1 MKKISLSVFHL
12 KEYLYVHM
20 TRRYQAAQALLPKKW
35 EQIVETGEAFAPVN
49 IALVKYWGKRDEE
62 LLLPV
67 TDSFSVSLDLGTT
80 TKISR
85 FHGILDEVF
94 LNGERVERS
103 SSFFEKIFEFLNLIR
118 PDPSFA
124 FCIDTKNTV
133 PTAAGLAS
141 SASGFAALVLALNT
155 FFGWNMQNQELS
167 ILARLGS
174 GSACRSVLPGFM
186 HWKKGEKEDGSDS
199 FAEPFLETWK
209 DLCLGVM
216 YVDTCKKEVSSR
228 IAMKRSQETSPFY
241 REWPNAVE
249 KSLLDVLE
257 GIKEK
262 DFYRFGQAVEQ
273 NALAM
278 HATMLTAI
286 PAVSF
291 FKEKTIAVMN
301 AVWKAREEGLAVFFT
316 MDAGP
321 NVKILFLKKDEQEVK
336 KRFPSV
342 STIRLF

>member
-1 MKKISLSVFHL
+1 MI
-12 KEYLYVHM
+12 
-20 TRRYQAAQALLPKKW
+20 RRFKAVQAFLPKKW
-35 EQIVETGEAFAPVN
+35 KQEVDFAEAFAPVN

-62 LLLPV
+62 LMLPV

-85 FHGILDEVF
+85 FRGPQDEVF

-103 SSFFEKIFEFLNLIR
+103 SFFFEKVFEFLNLVR
-118 PDPSFA
+118 PDPSFT
-124 FCIDTKNTV
+124 FFIDTKNTV

-141 SASGFAALVLALNT
+141 SASGFAACALALNV
-155 FFGWNMQNQELS
+155 FFGWNLDISSLS

-186 HWKKGEKEDGSDS
+186 HWKKGEREDGSDS
-199 FAEPFLETWK
+199 FAEPFSEIWE

-216 YVDTCKKEVSSR
+216 YVDIYEKEVSSR
-228 IAMKRSQETSPFY
+228 VAMKRSQMTSPLY
-241 REWPNAVE
+241 QAWPHTVE
-249 KSLLDVLE
+249 KNLVEVLE
-257 GIKEK
+257 GIEMR

-278 HATMLTAI
+278 HATMLTAVPVI
-286 PAVSF
+286 SF

-301 AVWKAREEGLAVFFT
+301 IVWQARKEGVPVFFT

-321 NVKILFLKKDEQEVK
+321 NVKILFLKKDASEIQ
-336 KRFPSV
+336 KRFPLISII
-342 STIRLF
+342 SLF